1 MRPDAIGSTGDA
13 RLETAR
19 GDPFLCVSAVSGA
32 MPDDSDP
39 PDIAGSP
46 PDSPAVGP
54 ALAAGTALFNEG
66 YRLAAHEP
74 WEAAWLRLD
83 AGDDERLLHG
93 LIAAAAATHHA
104 TERNWSGA
112 VGCAE
117 NAVGYLGAVD
127 ETHRGFAVET
137 AREWCRRLAAD
148 PEAVERGSPP
158 SFRIDGTAV
167 RFSTL
172 GLAATLSAVPALAT
186 AVDPGDEETFSVA
199 AALAREEHA
208 TGRTQVTELLFAFLR
223 QPDARPQI
231 AARIAD
237 HVDLARRE
245 RRDVSG
251 LFE

>member
-1 MRPDAIGSTGDA
+1 MSDDHGFPDSN
-13 RLETAR
+13 
-19 GDPFLCVSAVSGA
+19 GA
-32 MPDDSDP
+32 P

-54 ALAAGTALFNEG
+54 ALNAGTALFNEG

-83 AGDDERLLHG
+83 TGDDERLLHG

-127 ETHRGFAVET
+127 ETHRGFAVE
-137 AREWCRRLAAD
+137 APREWCRRLAAD
-148 PEAVERGSPP
+148 PEAIERRSPP
-158 SFRIDGTAV
+158 SLRIDGTVVGFAD
-167 RFSTL
+167 L
-172 GLAATLSAVPALAT
+172 DLAATLSAAPALAT
-186 AVDPGDEETFSVA
+186 AVDAGDEETLSTA
-199 AALAREEHA
+199 ATLAREEYA
-208 TGRTQVTELLFAFLR
+208 TGQTQVTELLFAFLR

-231 AARIAD
+231 AARIGD

-245 RRDVSG
+245 RRDVDG